1 MQLAGKVALVTGAGS
16 GIGEASAVL
25 FAREGARVGALDRTH
40 EKLQAVVGRIE
51 QSGGEAMALVADVSH
66 PGEMESAI
74 RELTDRWG
82 RLDIVFAN
90 AGINGVWAPLD
101 ALSPEEWNRTLSIN
115 LTGTFLTVKYAVPY
129 LKQNGGSVI
138 ITSSVNGTRVFSNTG
153 ATAYSCSKAGQVA
166 FAKMVAAELA
176 PHRVRVNVI
185 CPGAIRT
192 DIGESTEQRDLE
204 GVGTPIEYPEGKIP
218 LTHGAP
224 GTTKQVA
231 QLALFLAS
239 EASSHIT
246 GTEVWIDGGESL
258 VVG

>member
-129 LKQNGGSVI
+129 L
-138 ITSSVNGTRVFSNTG
+138 
-153 ATAYSCSKAGQVA
+153 
-166 FAKMVAAELA
+166 
-176 PHRVRVNVI
+176 
-185 CPGAIRT
+185 
-192 DIGESTEQRDLE
+192 
-204 GVGTPIEYPEGKIP
+204 
-218 LTHGAP
+218 
-224 GTTKQVA
+224 
-231 QLALFLAS
+231 
-239 EASSHIT
+239 
-246 GTEVWIDGGESL
+246 
-258 VVG
+258 